1 MSLLFR
7 QETDPRPKNVL
18 RKHGSVK
25 KTKSQNFHG
34 EIYSIVLIAF
44 LFHFFSWFSGFSFLL
59 EGILDCFLNMNL
71 TVTQLTHIDCP
82 FAIASLRVSRN
93 IKVEEEEEVSPQP
106 C

>member
-1 MSLLFR
+1 MRKRDWKKLSLLFR

-44 LFHFFSWFSGFSFLL
+44 LFHFFSWFPGSRIF
-59 EGILDCFLNMNL
+59 CPHANTPNL
-71 TVTQLTHIDCP
+71 HFIV
-82 FAIASLRVSRN
+82 VM
-93 IKVEEEEEVSPQP
+93 
-106 C
+106 